1 MAVERWFAT
10 RTSKPA
16 RLFIYGGFG
25 GRFDQEMACIN
36 ALLAWG
42 KKDSFRKTSFA
53 LYNEETC
60 ALLLRASPVVNQI
73 RIMFPDDS
81 YSCRADDSVSVMV
94 GEGPTCGLVP
104 IFGRCE
110 TVTTSGLKWNLDG
123 DTSEFGGLVSTSNRV
138 MDEVV
143 SVKSSQ
149 PLIFTAEIVRRS
161 CT

>member
-1 MAVERWFAT
+1 
-10 RTSKPA
+10 
-16 RLFIYGGFG
+16 
-25 GRFDQEMACIN
+25 MACIN

-42 KKDSFRKTSFA
+42 SKDTFRETSFA

-60 ALLLRASPVVNQI
+60 AFFLRASPVVNQI
-73 RIMFPDDS
+73 RIAFPDDS
-81 YSCRADDSVSVMV
+81 HSCQADDSVGVMV

-143 SVKSSQ
+143 TVESSK
-149 PLIFTAEIVRRS
+149 PMIFTAEILQKS